1 MTAYS
6 TLTLVGNTVHGT
18 PSGNYDGS
26 SLDFISDAVPAAN
39 YYGGQGSTQTITYR
53 LQGFVGI
60 IVLEATLNDT
70 QESAPWFELTTFGD
84 GIDPD
89 TGIFTDTI
97 VGNFT
102 WIRARITNFTA
113 GTIESIQVAY

>member
-6 TLTLVGNTVHGT
+6 TLTLVGYTAHGT

-26 SLDFISDAVPAAN
+26 SLDFVSDAVPAAN

-53 LQGFVGI
+53 LDGFVGI
-60 IVLEATLNDT
+60 IVLEATLNDQ
-70 QESAPWFELTTFGD
+70 QESAPWFELATFGD
-84 GIDPD
+84 GVAAD

-102 WIRARITNFTA
+102 WIRARITDFTA